1 MCHQM
6 EKLWDDS
13 EQSLH
18 YATPDFLWSLVASA
32 NFMRLSLLKGAHAAS
47 SSAAWQEIRVRGW
60 TPAAGRCSVNVEGEF
75 EMDDA
80 QRRLILSLSNGES
93 KAHDGCMTFMPW
105 IMLAAARHPRPT
117 LTRSCSLWT
126 TGCSS
131 APVNVALLGSVI
143 GDRTRTLR
151 LERAAC

>member
-1 MCHQM
+1 
-6 EKLWDDS
+6 
-13 EQSLH
+13 
-18 YATPDFLWSLVASA
+18 VASA

-126 TGCSS
+126 TGCGS

-143 GDRTRTLR
+143 DYLENSINDGLQDAYFPKQSKVAPKVAPAPHR
-151 LERAAC
+151 LPSLCR